1 MKLNEFLIKAK
12 LRGYASSGEGGE
24 TRLDNGG
31 KVLSYKEGDYEYKD
45 TYFGFNPFIGEE
57 IVWYK
62 GEFVWGMN
70 FYGSVDENKVS
81 AKEVYEFLKKAMSLV
96 KEDRPFR
103 GPSEFKDDGWKYTDG
118 SEGTIE
124 NFKGKEK
131 IYYQEEL
138 VYELDYQGG
147 MIKKK

>member
-57 IVWYK
+57 IVLYK
-62 GEFVWGMN
+62 G
-70 FYGSVDENKVS
+70 
-81 AKEVYEFLKKAMSLV
+81 
-96 KEDRPFR
+96 
-103 GPSEFKDDGWKYTDG
+103 
-118 SEGTIE
+118 
-124 NFKGKEK
+124 
-131 IYYQEEL
+131 
-138 VYELDYQGG
+138 
-147 MIKKK
+147 

>member
-1 MKLNEFLIKAK
+1 
-12 LRGYASSGEGGE
+12 
-24 TRLDNGG
+24 
-31 KVLSYKEGDYEYKD
+31 
-45 TYFGFNPFIGEE
+45 
-57 IVWYK
+57 
-62 GEFVWGMN
+62 MN